1 MCSGNMSDGDWGTVM
16 AEPVAPSWE
25 GSGEGVGVR
34 QGGIGKPRL
43 ALRWQVSAG
52 RAPAVCEM
60 LP

>member
-1 MCSGNMSDGDWGTVM
+1 MSDGDWGTVM